1 MEKIDRLV
9 RMRELVGIVSMSRAN
24 IYRMVKQGKFPKW
37 IKLAERTSAW
47 RLSEIEAWIKDK
59 ENVDNPR

>member
-1 MEKIDRLV
+1 MEKIDRLI

-24 IYRMVKQGKFPKW
+24 IYRLIKVGKFPKW

-47 RLSEIEAWIKDK
+47 RLSKIELWIKDR
-59 ENVDNPR
+59 ENVHNSR

>member
-1 MEKIDRLV
+1 MEKIDRLI

-24 IYRMVKQGKFPKW
+24 IYRMVKEGKFPKW

-47 RLSEIEAWIKDK
+47 RLSEIEAWIKDR
-59 ENVDNPR
+59 EHVHNPG